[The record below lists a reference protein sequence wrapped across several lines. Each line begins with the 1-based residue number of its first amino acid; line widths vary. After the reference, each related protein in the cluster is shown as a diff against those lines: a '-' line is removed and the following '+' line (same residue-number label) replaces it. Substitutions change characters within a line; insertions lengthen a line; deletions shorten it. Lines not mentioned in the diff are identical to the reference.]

1 MFSCG
6 KLVQYKMAAPITNV
20 GFKGEN
26 ENVID
31 SNDAFFKVSAHS
43 NAWMAEICVVEQQ
56 WALGQYLFHYFFYFH
71 FSEHKSNVI
80 FVNWR

>member
-20 GFKGEN
+20 GFKDEN

-31 SNDAFFKVSAHS
+31 NNDAVFKVSAHS
-43 NAWMAEICVVEQQ
+43 NA
-56 WALGQYLFHYFFYFH
+56 
-71 FSEHKSNVI
+71 
-80 FVNWR
+80 